1 MLQCYDFL
9 KHSKI
14 ILDCDAKIMKLK
26 NKNNKLHF
34 IESESNDTMNL
45 KLTIFFHKILNRLR
59 KTTQKTKRRFSR
71 NIFTLK
77 LTEDHVLEAN
87 EIKIIE
93 LQCPQ
98 NFSKNYTI
106 LLESLTSN

>member
-1 MLQCYDFL
+1 
-9 KHSKI
+9 
-14 ILDCDAKIMKLK
+14 MKLK

-34 IESESNDTMNL
+34 IESDSNDTINL
-45 KLTIFFHKILNRLR
+45 IKVKNIFSQDIKQVK

-71 NIFTLK
+71 KISTSK

-93 LQCPQ
+93 LQCSP
-98 NFSKNYTI
+98 NFSKNDTV
-106 LLESLTSN
+106 LLEPLTHKLNIQFESSIDTIFNN